1 MRRGGEYVFVYL
13 PDWWWL
19 VGCLGI
25 CVGRR
30 AGADGGVCVAVSL
43 AASLSTSV
51 SGRDKGGQQD
61 THKQHIVVELMLIEI
76 RHLSISYTYDQP
88 PCTALCSPP
97 LSNPPSSSSSPHF
110 DLFLMPACSAGTFSN
125 YGK

>member
-1 MRRGGEYVFVYL
+1 MQDAQTGVGELSRNGPRELGACVRRGGEYVFVYL

-30 AGADGGVCVAVSL
+30 AGADGGVCVAVSW

-51 SGRDKGGQQD
+51 SGRDKGRQQD

-76 RHLSISYTYDQP
+76 RHLSI
-88 PCTALCSPP
+88 
-97 LSNPPSSSSSPHF
+97 
-110 DLFLMPACSAGTFSN
+110 
-125 YGK
+125 